1 MENRTSKRIRRVT
14 ATTLIVGID
23 AAKDVHWA
31 RVTDYRGIDLCKP
44 VKVDNNIN
52 GFESLLQRVEKLK
65 IKHDCDKVMIG
76 TEPSGH
82 YWRALGWYLMLHE
95 SKPEL
100 LGVNPFHTKQARELN
115 DNSPS
120 KSDPKDALIVAHL
133 IREGRYFDMYLPA
146 AEYAELRILN
156 GERQRLMKQVSRANN
171 ALVAVVD
178 EFFPELGTIWER
190 VTCPTSREIMK
201 QFAFPSEIV
210 SVDKSE
216 IIKLIKIASN
226 GTEGEK
232 LANELINVAKVSIGV
247 QEGLKSAK
255 LKLLRLIEELKF
267 YEERV
272 AVLESELETVM
283 DTLELGEILQSM
295 KGIGPVISAA
305 FVGEVGEASRFE
317 SWKQVRKL
325 AGLNLVEQS
334 SGQHI
339 GKTKISKRGRPY
351 LRHMLYMAGKGCCRH
366 NLEMRQYYQYL
377 RRRETNPLGGNEAV
391 IAVGLKVMR
400 IMFYMAKNK
409 EMYDPKRALGDVRE
423 QQILSLTA

>member
-1 MENRTSKRIRRVT
+1 MENSTSQRIRRIT

-23 AAKDVHWA
+23 AAKDVHWG
-31 RVTDYRGIDLCKP
+31 RITDYRGIDLCKP
-44 VKVDNNIN
+44 VKVNNNIN
-52 GFESLLQRVEKLK
+52 GFESLLQKIEKLK
-65 IKHDCDKVMIG
+65 IKHSCDKVIIG
-76 TEPSGH
+76 MEPSGH

-100 LGVNPFHTKQARELN
+100 VGVNPYHTKQTRELD

-171 ALVAVVD
+171 TIVAVMD
-178 EFFPELGTIWER
+178 EFFPELGKIWGR

-201 QFAFPSEIV
+201 QYAFPDEILAA
-210 SVDKSE
+210 DKSALTI
-216 IIKLIKIASN
+216 IIKLVSN

-232 LANELINVAKVSIGV
+232 LANELISAAAVSVGV
-247 QEGLKSAK
+247 REGQKSAK
-255 LKLLRLIEELKF
+255 LKLLRLIEELEF
-267 YEERV
+267 YEARV
-272 AVLESELETVM
+272 DVLEAELATIM
-283 DTLELGEILQSM
+283 DTLELGDVLQSI
-295 KGIGPVISAA
+295 KGVGPVISAA
-305 FVGEVGEASRFE
+305 FVGEVGDITRFS

-339 GKTKISKRGRPY
+339 GKTKVSKRGRPY
-351 LRHMLYMAGKGCCRH
+351 LRHMLFLAGEVCVRH
-366 NLEMRQYYQYL
+366 NPEMRQYYQYL
-377 RRRETNPLGGNEAV
+377 RERRNNPLGGYAAIV
-391 IAVGLKVMR
+391 AVGLKVMR

-409 EMYDPKRALGDVRE
+409 EKYNSEKALGEVRR
-423 QQILSLTA
+423 QQIASLAA